1 MTGEAEAEP
10 HWSGRRRAPAYAV
23 VRQRWPIGLLAVS
36 LNLGLTYVLL
46 VVSLRSV
53 GIAASEIG
61 PAVTFASF
69 AVAFF
74 AGVVIAIT
82 GSGLGVVDVVLVSAL
97 SASAMGGVDV
107 NVIVAAVVIWRL
119 FYGLLAFLRGPR
131 HPQPVLPG
139 APGPPR

>member
-61 PAVTFASF
+61 PAV
-69 AVAFF
+69 
-74 AGVVIAIT
+74 
-82 GSGLGVVDVVLVSAL
+82 
-97 SASAMGGVDV
+97 
-107 NVIVAAVVIWRL
+107 VIWRL